1 MNMKKI
7 LLLVGDFTEDYEA
20 ILPFQLLQTVGYK
33 VDAVCP
39 DKKDGDI
46 VKTAIHD
53 FVGDQTYSEK
63 QGHNFMINKTFDEI
77 NVEEYDGLY
86 ISGGRSP
93 EYLRLND
100 KVIEI
105 VKYFLKENKP
115 LGAVCHGPQILVATG
130 MLEGRKLTAYPTV
143 KPEIIAAGGEF
154 VDVEGDKAVVDNN
167 LVTSQ
172 SWAAHISIMKGFLQ
186 VLGAKVEI

>member
-1 MNMKKI
+1 MKKI
-7 LLLVGDFTEDYEA
+7 LLLLGDFTEDYEA
-20 ILPFQLLQTVGYK
+20 ILPFQLLQTLGYE

-39 DKKDGDI
+39 GKKSGEV

-53 FVGDQTYSEK
+53 FLGDQTYCEK
-63 QGHNFMINKTFDEI
+63 QGHNFMLNKSFDE
-77 NVEEYDGLY
+77 VEVKEYDGLY

-93 EYLRLND
+93 EYLRLD
-100 KVIEI
+100 EKVLEI
-105 VKYFLKENKP
+105 VKYFLKEDKP
-115 LGAVCHGPQILVATG
+115 LGAVCHGPQILIATG
-130 MLEGRKLTAYPTV
+130 MLKGRKLTAYPSV

-154 VDVEGDKAVVDNN
+154 VDVEGDVAIIDGN

-172 SWAAHISIMKGFLQ
+172 SWAAHISIMKGFLK

>member
-154 VDVEGDKAVVDNN
+154 VDVEGDTAIIDGN

>member
-1 MNMKKI
+1 MKKI
-7 LLLVGDFTEDYEA
+7 LLLLGDFTEDYEA
-20 ILPFQLLQTVGYK
+20 ILPFQLLQTLGYE

-39 DKKDGDI
+39 GKKSGEV

-53 FVGDQTYSEK
+53 FLGDQTYCEK
-63 QGHNFMINKTFDEI
+63 QGHNFMLNKSFDE
-77 NVEEYDGLY
+77 VDVKEYDGLY

-93 EYLRLND
+93 EYLRLD
-100 KVIEI
+100 EKVLEI
-105 VKYFLKENKP
+105 VRYFLKEDKP
-115 LGAVCHGPQILVATG
+115 LGAVCHGPQILIATG
-130 MLEGRKLTAYPTV
+130 MLKGRKLTAYPSV

-154 VDVEGDKAVVDNN
+154 VDVEGDTAIIDGN

-172 SWAAHISIMKGFLQ
+172 SWAAHISIMKGFLK

>member
-1 MNMKKI
+1 MKKI

-20 ILPFQLLQTVGYK
+20 MVPFQLLQTLGCE

-39 DKKDGDI
+39 DKKEGEV

-53 FVGDQTYSEK
+53 FLGDQTYAEK
-63 QGHNFMINKTFDEI
+63 QGHNFMLNKSFDKI
-77 NVEEYDGLY
+77 NVNEYDGLY

-93 EYLRLND
+93 EYLRLD
-100 KVIEI
+100 ERVLDI
-105 VKYFLKENKP
+105 VKHFLKENKP

-130 MLEGRKLTAYPTV
+130 MLKGRKLTAYPTV

-154 VDVEGDKAVVDNN
+154 VDVEGDVAITDGN

-172 SWAAHISIMKGFLQ
+172 SWAAHISIMKAFIK
-186 VLGAKVEI
+186 VLGI

>member
-1 MNMKKI
+1 MKKI
-7 LLLVGDFTEDYEA
+7 LLLLGDFTEDYEA
-20 ILPFQLLQTVGYK
+20 ILPFQLLQTLGYE

-39 DKKDGDI
+39 GKKSGEV

-53 FVGDQTYSEK
+53 FLGDQTYCEK
-63 QGHNFMINKTFDEI
+63 QGHNFMLNKGFDE
-77 NVEEYDGLY
+77 VDVKEYDGLY

-93 EYLRLND
+93 EYLRLD
-100 KVIEI
+100 EKVLEI
-105 VKYFLKENKP
+105 VRYFLKEDKP
-115 LGAVCHGPQILVATG
+115 LGAVCHGPQILIATG
-130 MLEGRKLTAYPTV
+130 MLKGRKLTAYPSV

-154 VDVEGDKAVVDNN
+154 VDVEGDTAIIDGN

-172 SWAAHISIMKGFLQ
+172 SWAAHISIMKGFLK

>member
-1 MNMKKI
+1 MKKI
-7 LLLVGDFTEDYEA
+7 LLLLGDFTEDYET
-20 ILPFQLLQTVGYK
+20 IVPFQLLQTLGYE

-39 DKKDGDI
+39 GKKEGDI
-46 VKTAIHD
+46 IKTAIHD
-53 FVGDQTYSEK
+53 FEGDQTYTEK
-63 QGHNFMINKTFDEI
+63 RGHNFTLNKSFDEVEI
-77 NVEEYDGLY
+77 EEYDGLY

-105 VKYFLKENKP
+105 VEYFLKSNKP
-115 LGAVCHGPQILVATG
+115 LGAVCHAPQILVATK
-130 MLEGRKLTAYPTV
+130 LLKGRKLTAYPTV

-154 VDVEGDKAVVDNN
+154 VDVEGDNAVIDGN

-172 SWAAHISIMKGFLQ
+172 SWAAHISIMKGFLK
-186 VLGAKVEI
+186 VLGAKINI

>member
-1 MNMKKI
+1 MKKI
-7 LLLVGDFTEDYEA
+7 LLLLGDFTEDYEA
-20 ILPFQLLQTVGYK
+20 ILPFQLLQVLGYE
-33 VDAVCP
+33 VHAVCP
-39 DKKDGDI
+39 NKKAGEV

-53 FVGDQTYSEK
+53 FLGDQTYTEK
-63 QGHNFMINKTFDEI
+63 QGHNFMITKTFDEI
-77 NVEEYDGLY
+77 NVEDYDGMY

-100 KVIEI
+100 KVVEI

-115 LGAVCHGPQILVATG
+115 LGAVCHAPQILVATG
-130 MLEGRKLTAYPTV
+130 MLKGRKLTAYPSV

-154 VDVEGDKAVVDNN
+154 VDVEGDVAITDKN

-172 SWAAHISIMKGFLQ
+172 SWAAHVSIMKGFLK
-186 VLGAKVEI
+186 VLGVKVEI

>member
-154 VDVEGDKAVVDNN
+154 VDVEGDTAIIDGN

-186 VLGAKVEI
+186 VLGAKVKI

>member
-1 MNMKKI
+1 MKKI

-20 ILPFQLLQTVGYK
+20 MVPFQLLQTLGCE

-39 DKKDGDI
+39 DKKEGEV

-53 FVGDQTYSEK
+53 FLGDQTYTEK
-63 QGHNFMINKTFDEI
+63 QGHNFMLNKSFDKI
-77 NVEEYDGLY
+77 NVNEYDGLY

-93 EYLRLND
+93 EYLRLD
-100 KVIEI
+100 ERVLDI
-105 VKYFLKENKP
+105 VKHFLKENKP

-130 MLEGRKLTAYPTV
+130 MLKGRKLTAYPTV
-143 KPEIIAAGGEF
+143 KPEIISAGGEF
-154 VDVEGDKAVVDNN
+154 VDVEGDVAITDGN

-172 SWAAHISIMKGFLQ
+172 SWAAHISIMKAFIK
-186 VLGAKVEI
+186 VLGIQRNY